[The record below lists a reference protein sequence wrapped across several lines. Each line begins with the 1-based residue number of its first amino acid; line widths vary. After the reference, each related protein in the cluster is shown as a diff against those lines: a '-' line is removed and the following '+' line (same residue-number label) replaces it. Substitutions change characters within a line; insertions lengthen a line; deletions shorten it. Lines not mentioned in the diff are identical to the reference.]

1 MGRDLPD
8 ASLRKHAKVSKLIKC
23 PAKKR
28 ERFRL
33 SAKLPVDVIEGFIT
47 PFTRL
52 VNTVRGTKSLE
63 KSGAGI
69 HWRHAKMENGRPVAL
84 CRVHSAVLPISD
96 NPIYELI

>member
-8 ASLRKHAKVSKLIKC
+8 APLRNQAKDLKLIKC
-23 PAKKR
+23 PVKKR

-33 SAKLPVDVIEGFIT
+33 SAKLPVEVMEGFIT

-52 VNTVRGTKSLE
+52 VNTVRGTKGLE

-69 HWRHAKMENGRPVAL
+69 RFGHAKIEKGRPVVL
-84 CRVHSAVLPISD
+84 CSVRSPIRQSHF
-96 NPIYELI
+96 

>member
-1 MGRDLPD
+1 MGRDLPE
-8 ASLRKHAKVSKLIKC
+8 ASFRNHAKDSKLIKC

-33 SAKLPVDVIEGFIT
+33 SAKLPGQVIEGFRT

-52 VNTVRGTKSLE
+52 VNTARGTKGLE

-69 HWRHAKMENGRPVAL
+69 RFRHVKMENGRTVAL
-84 CRVHSAVLPISD
+84 HRAHSPSHIG
-96 NPIYELI
+96 